1 MCYFYS
7 FKKKLSLFLILSLLI
22 AICGL
27 DHAFCGVD
35 VLGFFEI
42 IHSSAHIHQN
52 HRCCASDA
60 EHSQHARHYNCC
72 DREDP
77 HDHPEQTPVK
87 NPSPLYDICILTPS
101 LFQYCI
107 NSNDWLNLKIEKVS
121 QRQEETYELL
131 LCNDTVVL
139 TI

>member
-1 MCYFYS
+1 MYC
-7 FKKKLSLFLILSLLI
+7 
-22 AICGL
+22 
-27 DHAFCGVD
+27 
-35 VLGFFEI
+35 
-42 IHSSAHIHQN
+42 
-52 HRCCASDA
+52 
-60 EHSQHARHYNCC
+60 
-72 DREDP
+72 
-77 HDHPEQTPVK
+77 PEQQTGY
-87 NPSPLYDICILTPS
+87 LLTIWDVNHTYELSSYLEVAQKFSLS